1 MNKNPK
7 SKPFLRNMDLE
18 DILNLIHEDLQM
30 LAGVGSTAG
39 SLRRYETTDITAL
52 DGEVLDALRC
62 GDQVVKRTGNQRHVY
77 VVSYKG
83 EGVGEGLC
91 LTYADASTVET
102 VSYDRTV
109 SGWSYNSTDKGVIPA
124 DGENGEEEPQTPVDE
139 GLDPAEP
146 DPEPTEEQ
154 LPAESEPSVPSV
166 DDDEQPTDVEE

>member
-1 MNKNPK
+1 MKKNPK

-18 DILNLIHEDLQM
+18 DILKLIHEDLQM
-30 LAGVGSTAG
+30 LAGVGSRAG

-62 GDQVVKRTGNQRHVY
+62 GDQVVKRTGNQLHVY

-102 VSYDRTV
+102 VSYDRGE
-109 SGWSYNSTDKGVIPA
+109 SGWSYNSTDKGSIPA
-124 DGENGEEEPQTPVDE
+124 DGDNG
-139 GLDPAEP
+139 GG
-146 DPEPTEEQ
+146 TEEQ
-154 LPAESEPSVPSV
+154 PVESEPAVPS
-166 DDDEQPTDVEE
+166 DGD